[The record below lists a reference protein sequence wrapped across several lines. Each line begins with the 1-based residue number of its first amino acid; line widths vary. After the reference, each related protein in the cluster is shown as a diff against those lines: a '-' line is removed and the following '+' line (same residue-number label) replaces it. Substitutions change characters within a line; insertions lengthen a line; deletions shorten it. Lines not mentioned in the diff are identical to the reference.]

1 MKTEQLQDIYL
12 LHILALVSKTLE
24 KIHQEYPDMLPEEL
38 LLIAVAGLLQEEDD
52 HPMGSSRQELLELS
66 MDYLKGAYGNESILL
81 DIRWWR
87 NLENLSTALRD
98 LSSNTTQLKRKS

>member
-1 MKTEQLQDIYL
+1 MKTDRLDDIYT
-12 LHILALVSKTLE
+12 LHLLALISKTLT

-66 MDYLKGAYGNESILL
+66 MDYLKNAYGNESILL
-81 DIRWWR
+81 DVRWWR
-87 NLENLSTALRD
+87 NLERLSTVLRD
-98 LSSNTTQLKRKS
+98 LSEK